1 MKIQTTS
8 TMCSTCS
15 RNYVLIIAHPDDESM
30 FFLPTLTTLNNAV
43 THKHTG
49 ISSINSSSSSCST
62 VPVPVPVPPTPT
74 NRLFI
79 LCLSNGNY
87 DNLGSVRE
95 RELRAAADIISNCDN
110 TGGSDNDSGS
120 ENDNDK
126 NTTKYHL
133 NNPINVTTIN
143 DERLQDGPEESW
155 DPDIIAN
162 AIHDFISNENLE
174 QESVVLMTFDE
185 GGVSGHINHVHTYK
199 GVLHYY
205 HHHRREDL
213 HRHRKNRI
221 HQDNQ
226 RDAPAAASD
235 SDSELH
241 VDAIHMTLWTLKSV
255 RNPIIKYVPLMILL
269 QFMWGWIL
277 KCSSTSLFMTQNT
290 STRTWCSNN
299 AETKENCTRTST
311 GTGISFYMINPSLVW
326 NAMKAH
332 RSQFVWYR
340 RLFVVFSRYSYAN
353 DFAVFEDEDEG
364 GQVEVCHGK
373 LYSNTRT
380 RTRTRTSIIAK
391 GEKAD

>member
-1 MKIQTTS
+1 
-8 TMCSTCS
+8 
-15 RNYVLIIAHPDDESM
+15 M

-43 THKHTG
+43 TQKHTG
-49 ISSINSSSSSCST
+49 PFSINSSSSCS
-62 VPVPVPVPPTPT
+62 PVPVPVPPTPT

-120 ENDNDK
+120 GSEN
-126 NTTKYHL
+126 NTTKYL
-133 NNPINVTTIN
+133 NNPIKVTTVN

-162 AIHDFISNENLE
+162 TIHDFISNENLE

-205 HHHRREDL
+205 HRRRREDL

-226 RDAPAAASD
+226 RDAAASY

-269 QFMWGWIL
+269 
-277 KCSSTSLFMTQNT
+277 
-290 STRTWCSNN
+290 
-299 AETKENCTRTST
+299 
-311 GTGISFYMINPSLVW
+311 
-326 NAMKAH
+326 
-332 RSQFVWYR
+332 
-340 RLFVVFSRYSYAN
+340 
-353 DFAVFEDEDEG
+353 
-364 GQVEVCHGK
+364 
-373 LYSNTRT
+373 
-380 RTRTRTSIIAK
+380 
-391 GEKAD
+391 

>member
-1 MKIQTTS
+1 MTT
-8 TMCSTCS
+8 
-15 RNYVLIIAHPDDESM
+15 V
-30 FFLPTLTTLNNAV
+30 
-43 THKHTG
+43 
-49 ISSINSSSSSCST
+49 
-62 VPVPVPVPPTPT
+62 
-74 NRLFI
+74 
-79 LCLSNGNY
+79 
-87 DNLGSVRE
+87 
-95 RELRAAADIISNCDN
+95 
-110 TGGSDNDSGS
+110 
-120 ENDNDK
+120 
-126 NTTKYHL
+126 
-133 NNPINVTTIN
+133 N

-205 HHHRREDL
+205 HRRRRGEDL

-226 RDAPAAASD
+226 RDAAASD

-353 DFAVFEDEDEG
+353 DFTVFEDEDDE

-380 RTRTRTSIIAK
+380 RTSIIAK
-391 GEKAD
+391 GEKSD